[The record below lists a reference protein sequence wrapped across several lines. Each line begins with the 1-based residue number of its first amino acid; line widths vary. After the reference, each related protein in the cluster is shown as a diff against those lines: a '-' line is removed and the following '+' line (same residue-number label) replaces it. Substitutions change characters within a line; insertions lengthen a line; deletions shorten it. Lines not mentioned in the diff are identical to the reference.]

1 MKQPWIKLSKDS
13 TKNIPQKTFPCFFSS
28 SSKMLGY
35 SIKIKQCQQK
45 ARKSLM
51 QSWTLDCLWAT
62 HATNLTLDSSKMLC
76 LIYRF
81 ILQEGSSINI
91 SWLKTS
97 KGKSFPRWEK
107 GMNRMKWGK
116 DKGSKRIKRSW
127 QGAPG
132 ETRIKFGRVRGGG
145 RKMRGGRASRWKNDI
160 KGTDKDWEFFLIKE
174 KILFSHQI
182 LWSLKLNKLALFS
195 I

>member
-1 MKQPWIKLSKDS
+1 MKQPWIKLSKNS
-13 TKNIPQKTFPCFFSS
+13 TKNILQKTFPWFFSS

-116 DKGSKRIKRSW
+116 DKGSKRIKEVELRWGKDKSSK
-127 QGAPG
+127 
-132 ETRIKFGRVRGGG
+132 RIKEG
-145 RKMRGGRASRWKNDI
+145 D
-160 KGTDKDWEFFLIKE
+160 EE
-174 KILFSHQI
+174 KIRGVKGKKEVDRELQV
-182 LWSLKLNKLALFS
+182 KRG
-195 I
+195 